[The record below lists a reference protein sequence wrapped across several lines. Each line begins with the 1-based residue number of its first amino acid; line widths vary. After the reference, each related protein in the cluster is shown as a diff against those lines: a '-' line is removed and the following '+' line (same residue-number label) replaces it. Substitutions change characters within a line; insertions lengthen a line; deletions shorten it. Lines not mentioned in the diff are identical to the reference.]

1 MKQTEPALKKM
12 YLRTFMNGRIIG
24 PDTSKIELKCK
35 RFSPSKNLRI
45 RKGRTRINKGE
56 RRRRERRRMIAR
68 KDTYSN
74 YLDLLGAGDG
84 VRVQVSQRENE
95 KNRVS
100 RKRSSSSYIFYL
112 DPKSISFPKVCLLEI
127 LGHKHHLSNFKVW
140 VGTWVILIFKLKV
153 GSSLNNGNFMSNCN
167 G

>member
-1 MKQTEPALKKM
+1 
-12 YLRTFMNGRIIG
+12 
-24 PDTSKIELKCK
+24 
-35 RFSPSKNLRI
+35 
-45 RKGRTRINKGE
+45 
-56 RRRRERRRMIAR
+56 MIAR

-74 YLDLLGAGDG
+74 HFEKLEYSNHLDLLGAGDG
-84 VRVQVSQRENE
+84 VRAQVSQRDTQNE

-112 DPKSISFPKVCLLEI
+112 DLISITFPKVCLLEI